1 MNELSKL
8 IESEVADFFAGFGGP
23 GEPDIQSGEA
33 QQQLTE
39 RLLSLLALR
48 ERAEPVAYI
57 SKADLDAGYPHIL
70 ARKEYSKAC
79 PMAVY
84 SAPPAPVVP
93 DELLT
98 AMEEVLRISD
108 RQHDAW
114 DKAKAAVSACRAA
127 MTAQPTKANN
137 AIGQYQGADGMPHD
151 IVTLGRTACKDE
163 PVSNP
168 YKLPDGWVAVP
179 VEPTEQ
185 MIMAAVPNCEEAF
198 SELVDAYRLI
208 IAASPAPGKEG

>member
-1 MNELSKL
+1 MTLSKL

-39 RLLSLLALR
+39 RLLSVLALR
-48 ERAEPVAYI
+48 ERAEPVYQFI
-57 SKADLDAGYPHIL
+57 YNNPYEEGYTEWLDCNKDYFNGVPEDCRRIL
-70 ARKEYSKAC
+70 YT
-79 PMAVY
+79 
-84 SAPPAPVVP
+84 APPAPVVP

-127 MTAQPTKANN
+127 MQGKTEPLQATALPAELRD
-137 AIGQYQGADGMPHD
+137 AINRLLDSDGSRGTFSAVRSYD
-151 IVTLGRTACKDE
+151 AREELEQLLAAE
-163 PVSNP
+163 PVSQP
-168 YKLPDGWVAVP
+168 YKLP
-179 VEPTEQ
+179 
-185 MIMAAVPNCEEAF
+185 
-198 SELVDAYRLI
+198 
-208 IAASPAPGKEG
+208 EG